1 VPQVHGAVRDALA
14 QAARV
19 LEIELN
25 AVTDNPLVFPDA
37 PAGEVEQQ
45 VVSAGHF
52 HGMPLALA
60 LSYLKAAIPVLASI
74 SERRTNKLVDPA
86 TNDGLPA
93 FLIGNE
99 DGTESGFMIV
109 QYTAAAIVNDLCSR
123 AHPASVYS
131 IPTSA
136 NAEDHVSMGANEG
149 RHVLDM
155 CSDLGKVLALELYT
169 AAQALDYR
177 RDMINAARR
186 LASEGDVEALAA
198 KVAGAAVAGADREGF
213 LAEVGSL
220 RAELAAAPEFQP
232 GRAVRAAHKTL
243 RKYIKFMGADRAMDG
258 DVAMAVRLVEEGTV
272 LRAARDA
279 L

>member
-1 VPQVHGAVRDALA
+1 
-14 QAARV
+14 
-19 LEIELN
+19 
-25 AVTDNPLVFPDA
+25 
-37 PAGEVEQQ
+37 
-45 VVSAGHF
+45 
-52 HGMPLALA
+52 
-60 LSYLKAAIPVLASI
+60 
-74 SERRTNKLVDPA
+74 
-86 TNDGLPA
+86 
-93 FLIGNE
+93 
-99 DGTESGFMIV
+99 
-109 QYTAAAIVNDLCSR
+109 
-123 AHPASVYS
+123 
-131 IPTSA
+131 
-136 NAEDHVSMGANEG
+136 
-149 RHVLDM
+149 M

-198 KVAGAAVAGADREGF
+198 KVAGAAAGGADREGF

-220 RAELAAAPEFQP
+220 RAELAASPEFQP

-243 RKYIKFMGADRAMDG
+243 RRYIKFMGADRAMDG